1 MPMHEQLKVLREK
14 LVANGATPA
23 TLTFVDQRIREAAA
37 VVEPPNAPRVP
48 ETMIIRHLTRRNDVR
63 GSDIEVDLL
72 NLLPQDDA
80 KPRVEL
86 EEQDYPPKPHS
97 FYKKQKKK

>member
-1 MPMHEQLKVLREK
+1 MYEQLKMLRDK
-14 LVANGATPA
+14 LVANGAQAA
-23 TLTFVDQRIREAAA
+23 TLAFVDLRIREAAA

-48 ETMIIRHLTRRNDVR
+48 ETMIIRHLNRRNDVR

-72 NLLPQDDA
+72 NLLPEDDA

-86 EEQDYPPKPHS
+86 EEQDYHPKPHS
-97 FYKKQKKK
+97 FYKKQKKQ